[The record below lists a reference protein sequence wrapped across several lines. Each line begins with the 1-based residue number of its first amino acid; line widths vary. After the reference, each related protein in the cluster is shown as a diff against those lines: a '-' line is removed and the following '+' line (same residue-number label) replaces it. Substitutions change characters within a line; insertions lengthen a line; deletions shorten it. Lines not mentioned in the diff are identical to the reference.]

1 MDRLVWWR
9 QTNPSYQDS
18 SRKASVL
25 VRLKNK
31 WSSVQQ
37 GALRMLDVLVQQGA
51 LRVLDVRTARSR
63 VQQGA
68 LRMLDG
74 SARVVGDLDDYV
86 YIIYELQG
94 RNVYL
99 KPGTL
104 SRPQPT

>member
-1 MDRLVWWR
+1 MTSGLLQSGGITDAR
-9 QTNPSYQDS
+9 
-18 SRKASVL
+18 
-25 VRLKNK
+25 
-31 WSSVQQ
+31 
-37 GALRMLDVLVQQGA
+37 VLVQQGA

-74 SARVVGDLDDYV
+74 SARVVEDLDDYV

>member
-1 MDRLVWWR
+1 MVGRTNEPLMNGWR
-9 QTNPSYQDS
+9 TTGF
-18 SRKASVL
+18 L
-25 VRLKNK
+25 
-31 WSSVQQ
+31 VQQ

-63 VQQGA
+63 IQQGA